1 MLKSNISDVFFFI
14 NIQKS
19 KLIQIMIHLWK
30 KTLKMQNIV
39 ILVKSVFNENCNH
52 YYYEKL
58 LENINRNNL

>member
-1 MLKSNISDVFFFI
+1 
-14 NIQKS
+14 
-19 KLIQIMIHLWK
+19 MIYLWK

-58 LENINRNNL
+58 LENINRNNLYKCYIMKNRDI